1 MTRVLVVSHT
11 HPRLTRGGAE
21 IAAYEQFRRLKEA
34 PGITAFFL
42 AGNGGWH
49 ARRSGI
55 VIQRPWGPDEFLA
68 DTPGYDHFRHANP
81 NPALAR
87 EFGELLAELKPDI
100 VHFHH
105 FLGLGVELFAAVRR
119 HAPQAR
125 LLLTLHEYLLPCNHF
140 GQMVT
145 RPDLALC
152 TEASPQ
158 RCHRCFP
165 EHDPRAFFLR
175 ELWLKRFLAEVDL
188 FIAPS
193 RFLLERHVAW
203 GLPRERFTVLENL
216 LPAAPSAGMPAGPHA
231 GCGPFRAGFFGQ
243 LSRLKGVDV
252 LVRAAELLEERGVEA
267 VIELHGT
274 AEHQPESFR
283 EHVRKV
289 LEKPPRRL
297 IARGPYRNDEVTGLM
312 RGVDVVLVPSIW
324 WENSPLIIQEAAAAG
339 RPVIG
344 SDLGGIREKLADLP
358 GSMTFRPGD
367 ALDLADR
374 IAAMAAL
381 APQGRT
387 PEPRAAGA
395 RLEELLDLYATL
407 PPRRP
412 EPVAPAPKRAR
423 RKGA

>member
-1 MTRVLVVSHT
+1 MTRILTVSHT

-21 IAAYEQFRRLKEA
+21 IAAHEQFRRLREA
-34 PGITAFFL
+34 PGVTAFFL

-49 ARRSGI
+49 ARRSGV

-68 DTPGYDHFRHANP
+68 DAPGYDHFRHANP

-87 EFGELLAELKPDI
+87 EFAELLAELRPDI
-100 VHFHH
+100 VHVHH
-105 FLGLGVELFAAVRR
+105 YLGLGVELFAAVRR

-125 LLLTLHEYLLPCNHF
+125 LVLTLHEYLLPCAHF

-145 RPDLALC
+145 RPDLAPC

-188 FIAPS
+188 FISPS
-193 RFLLERHVAW
+193 RFLMERHIAW
-203 GLPRERFTVLENL
+203 GLPRERFAVLENL
-216 LPAAPSAGMPAGPHA
+216 LPAAPGAEAPPGPRAGG
-231 GCGPFRAGFFGQ
+231 GPFRAGFFGQ

-252 LVRAAELLEERGVEA
+252 LVRAAEVLEEQGVDA

-274 AEHQPESFR
+274 AEHQPDSFR

-289 LEKPPRRL
+289 LAAPPPRL
-297 IARGPYRNDEVTGLM
+297 APRGPYRNEEVTALM
-312 RGVDVVLVPSIW
+312 RGVDAVLVPSIW

-344 SDLGGIREKLADLP
+344 SDLGGIREKLAQMP
-358 GSMTFRPGD
+358 GSVTFRPGD
-367 ALDLADR
+367 PLDLVAR
-374 IAAMAAL
+374 IAGMAAL
-381 APQGRT
+381 PAEART
-387 PEPRAAGA
+387 PPPRPAGA
-395 RLEELLDLYATL
+395 RLEELLALYAAL
-407 PPRRP
+407 PPRA
-412 EPVAPAPKRAR
+412 APAAPRRRRAPA
-423 RKGA
+423 GS

>member
-1 MTRVLVVSHT
+1 MRILVVSHT

-21 IAAYEQFRRLKEA
+21 IAAYEQFRRLKGA

-49 ARRSGI
+49 ARRPGI
-55 VIQRPWGPDEFLA
+55 AIQRPWGPDEFLA

-81 NPALAR
+81 NPALSR
-87 EFGELLAELKPDI
+87 EFGELLVELRPDI

-105 FLGLGVELFAAVRR
+105 YLGFGVELFAAVRR

-125 LLLTLHEYLLPCNHF
+125 LVLTLHEYLLPCNHF

-152 TEASPQ
+152 TESSPQ

-165 EHDPRAFFLR
+165 EHDPRSFFMR

-203 GLPRERFTVLENL
+203 GLPRERFALLENL
-216 LPAAPSAGMPAGPHA
+216 LPAGHAAATAPGPRR
-231 GCGPFRAGFFGQ
+231 GGGPFRAGFFGQ

-252 LVRAAELLEERGVEA
+252 LLRAAELLEERGVNA

-274 AEHQPESFR
+274 AEHQPDSFR
-283 EHVRKV
+283 EHVRTV

-297 IARGPYRNDEVTGLM
+297 IPRGPYRNDEVTELM
-312 RGVDVVLVPSIW
+312 RGVDAVLVPSIW

-344 SDLGGIREKLADLP
+344 SDLGGIREKLAELP
-358 GSMTFRPGD
+358 GSMTFRTGD
-367 ALDLADR
+367 AMDLAAR
-374 IAAMAAL
+374 IAEMAAL
-381 APQGRT
+381 PSDART
-387 PEPRAAGA
+387 PEPREAGA
-395 RLEELLDLYATL
+395 RLDALLALYATL
-407 PPRRP
+407 PPRLV
-412 EPVAPAPKRAR
+412 EAPVPVPPKRVR
-423 RKGA
+423 RKGG

>member
-21 IAAYEQFRRLKEA
+21 IAAFEQFRRLREA
-34 PGITAFFL
+34 PGVTAFFL

-49 ARRSGI
+49 ARRAG
-55 VIQRPWGPDEFLA
+55 VAIQRPWGPDELLA

-81 NPALAR
+81 NPGLAR
-87 EFGELLAELKPDI
+87 EWAALLEELRPDI
-100 VHFHH
+100 IHFHH
-105 FLGLGVELFAAVRR
+105 YLGLGVELFAAARR

-125 LLLTLHEYLLPCNHF
+125 LVLTLHEYLLVCNHF

-145 RPDLALC
+145 KPDLAPC

-165 EHDPRAFFLR
+165 EHDPRAFFMR

-193 RFLLERHVAW
+193 RFLMERHVAW
-203 GLPRERFTVLENL
+203 GLPRERFAVLENL
-216 LPAAPSAGMPAGPHA
+216 LPAAPAAASPGPREE
-231 GCGPFRAGFFGQ
+231 GGPFRAGFFGQ

-283 EHVRKV
+283 EHVRAV
-289 LEKPPRRL
+289 LERPPRRL
-297 IARGPYRNDEVTGLM
+297 IPRGPYRNDEVTALM
-312 RGVDVVLVPSIW
+312 RGVDAVLVPSIW

-344 SDLGGIREKLADLP
+344 SDLGGIREKLAGLP
-358 GSMTFRPGD
+358 GSMTFRVGD
-367 ALDLADR
+367 AMDLAAR
-374 IAAMAAL
+374 IAEMAAL
-381 APQGRT
+381 PAAART
-387 PEPRAAGA
+387 PEPREAGA
-395 RLEELLDLYATL
+395 RLEALLELYAAL
-407 PPRRP
+407 PPRLGASA
-412 EPVAPAPKRAR
+412 APAPKRAR
-423 RKGA
+423 RRG